1 MRGLVELITAR
12 INTETGHTSICKYM
26 QTDNDDKERREY
38 TLKAGA
44 SHTGEC
50 TPVFFLLLK

>member
-1 MRGLVELITAR
+1 MVSITAR

-26 QTDNDDKERREY
+26 QTDNNDKERREHI
-38 TLKAGA
+38 LKAGA

-50 TPVFFLLLK
+50 ISAFF